1 MELLAY
7 WQLLKR
13 RWWLV
18 FVPAMV
24 VLLVGLLT
32 YHRPGPAYTVGVR
45 FIVGQTPGRE
55 ANNFDEQ
62 RYYNWTTSE
71 YIVNGLTDWVRGNR
85 FAELVSAELATQG
98 RNVPA
103 GAIQGSLAA
112 DNTRSMMTLSL
123 TYGNPDDLAAMMAAV
138 IFVLNEQGSQ
148 ALPQF
153 SNQPVT
159 IVSLDR
165 PVVNAVPAGIRS
177 QLDLPFRLALALAI
191 GVGLAFLADYLDQTV
206 RNHHELEAL
215 GLPVL
220 GEIPK
225 GGKWPVATKTTHH

>member
-18 FVPAMV
+18 VVPAMV

-32 YHRPGPAYTVGVR
+32 YHRPGPVYTVGVR

-55 ANNFDEQ
+55 ADNLDEQ

-85 FAELVSAELATQG
+85 FAELVSAELTKQG

-123 TYGNPDDLAAMMAAV
+123 TYGNPDDLAAMMDEV
-138 IFVLNEQGSQ
+138 ILVLNEQGSR

-153 SNQPVT
+153 SNVPLT
-159 IVSLDR
+159 IVALDR

-177 QLDLPFRLALALAI
+177 QLDLPFRLALALAV

-206 RNHHELEAL
+206 RSRHELEAL

-225 GGKWPVATKTTHH
+225 GTKWPAATKTTNH

>member
-18 FVPAMV
+18 LVPAAV

-32 YHRPGPAYTVGVR
+32 YHRPGPAYNVGVR

-55 ANNFDEQ
+55 ADNLDEQ

-71 YIVNGLTDWVRGNR
+71 YIVNGLTDWVRGNH
-85 FAELVSAELATQG
+85 FAELVSAELTEQG

-138 IFVLNEQGSQ
+138 ILVLNEQGSQ

-153 SNQPVT
+153 SNAPVT
-159 IVSLDR
+159 IVQLDR
-165 PVVNAVPAGIRS
+165 PVVNMVPAGIRS
-177 QLDLPFRLALALAI
+177 QLDLPFRLALALAV
-191 GVGLAFLADYLDQTV
+191 GAGLAFLVDYLDQTV
-206 RNHHELEAL
+206 RNRHELEAI
-215 GLPVL
+215 GLSVL
-220 GEIPK
+220 AEIPK
-225 GGKWPVATKTTHH
+225 KS